1 MIGIQPSPNSTT
13 RSNVVAPSP
22 PMRIGGCGRCAGL
35 GSAQILSKRT
45 YSPWNSGSFFV
56 QISFMASTR
65 SRSSRQRDLN
75 AVPWS
80 SISSAFQPPPM
91 PKSTRPPDS
100 RSSVAT
106 SFAVVIGSRSITRQ
120 MPVPSF
126 SRFVAA
132 PAAMSATN
140 GS

>member
-1 MIGIQPSPNSTT
+1 M
-13 RSNVVAPSP
+13 
-22 PMRIGGCGRCAGL
+22 
-35 GSAQILSKRT
+35 SKRT

-106 SFAVVIGSRSITRQ
+106 SFAVVIGSRSMTRQ

-132 PAAMSATN
+132 PAAMSAMN